1 MIALAF
7 VTLGEASPW
16 VREPWGS
23 YLKLGASRFMA
34 AEHGSTHVVAYGEL
48 GLPARLGLTVS
59 VPWVES
65 AAEDRWFTYQNRDFG
80 DAEFAL
86 TRELLPGP
94 WALSASLGARVPLYP
109 DRTGEREASWGS
121 LASRFPSPGD
131 GTVDLDGRIELGRGL
146 RIGGWGGWVEASAG
160 YRHRL
165 GDPVDGLVGGLRAGV
180 VPRRGEADAGWMGV
194 EVQVDVRSVSE
205 WEAGH
210 VPGAVHFEWDAVLD
224 SGLLRSPDEIA
235 ELLADV
241 GLDEP
246 DEPVITYCAGG
257 IRAGQTFF
265 VLELMGFGAVQDYVG
280 SWTAWSASGGAVAVP

>member
-1 MIALAF
+1 LIALAF

-48 GLPARLGLTVS
+48 GLPGRLGLTVS

-86 TRELLPGP
+86 TRAILPGP

-109 DRTGEREASWGS
+109 DRTGQREASWGS

-131 GTVDLDGRIELGRGL
+131 GTVDLDGRIEFGRGL

-194 EVQVDVRSVSE
+194 EVQGVARLEDDPDTRT
-205 WEAGH
+205 WLRTGAF
-210 VPGAVHFEWDAVLD
+210 GAVRLPAGVAVEATV
-224 SGLLRSPDEIA
+224 GWIPFA
-235 ELLADV
+235 EAAAEGVDV
-241 GLDEP
+241 GL
-246 DEPVITYCAGG
+246 A
-257 IRAGQTFF
+257 
-265 VLELMGFGAVQDYVG
+265 L
-280 SWTAWSASGGAVAVP
+280 SWMR